1 MTRRASLGLLA
12 GGLLATAVRAD
23 TPEQPLDDAAIA
35 ALLKDFVDVKKQ
47 SIGVSVGILTP
58 TGRRVVSHGVLDATD
73 PRPVAADTVFDIA
86 SVTKSFTGL
95 LLADAVRRG
104 EVTLTDPVAKFLP
117 NDVRMPQR
125 GGRQITLVDLAT
137 HTSGLPFELPDT
149 NDRAILARAAT
160 DPMGPLYDLLRTTEL
175 SADIGSEFAYS
186 NLGYGLLGEALAR
199 RAGVSYIELL
209 RRRILRPLKMADTG
223 LDLTPV
229 QRNRRA
235 LGHLENL
242 APAPEWNKPW
252 ARAAGGLKSTVHDLS
267 NYVSALAGLTRSP
280 LATAMAAMRATLRPA
295 PTLGGEWGVGV
306 QVIPDR
312 GRPIFANGGIGPGF
326 AAIIAFD
333 PATRTGV
340 VALSNARPQPADLA
354 LHILRPSRPL
364 IPPPPPA
371 GAPDPVLD
379 RFVGRYV
386 LDTAHVTA
394 RLAAGTPFEVM
405 RGPSGLSLQIPG
417 APRAPLTR
425 LTDTRFAVTGFPLSV
440 EFVLNDAGAPIAVI
454 LTLANSSARA
464 TKAPQ

>member
-35 ALLKDFVDVKKQ
+35 ALLKDFIEVKKQ
-47 SIGVSVGILTP
+47 SLGVAVAVVSP
-58 TGRRVVSHGVLDATD
+58 AGRRVVTHGVLDATD
-73 PRPVAADTVFDIA
+73 PRPVAADTVFDLA

-95 LLADAVRRG
+95 LLADAVQRG
-104 EVTLTDPVAKFLP
+104 EVSLSDPVAKHLP
-117 NDVRMPQR
+117 ADVRIPQR

-137 HTSGLPFELPDT
+137 HTSGIPFELPDT
-149 NDRAILARAAT
+149 NDRAVLARAAT

-175 SADIGSEFAYS
+175 TADIGSQFAYS

-199 RAGVSYIELL
+199 RAGTSYIDLL
-209 RRRILRPLKMADTG
+209 RRRVLRPLKMTDTG
-223 LDLTPV
+223 LDLTPD
-229 QRNRRA
+229 QRTRRA

-252 ARAAGGLKSTVHDLS
+252 ARAAGGLKSTAQDLS
-267 NYVSALAGLTRSP
+267 NYVAAHAGLSRTP
-280 LATAMAAMRATLRPA
+280 LAAAMTSMRATRRPA
-295 PTLGGEWGVGV
+295 PTMGGDWALGL

-312 GRPIFANGGIGPGF
+312 AGAFFAHGGIGPGF
-326 AAIIAFD
+326 AAVIAFD
-333 PATRTGV
+333 PAARTGV
-340 VALSNARPQPADLA
+340 AVLSNARPQPADLGF
-354 LHILRPSRPL
+354 HIMRPSRPL

-371 GAPDPVLD
+371 GAPDPTID

-386 LDTAHVTA
+386 LDAPHVTA
-394 RLAAGTPFEVM
+394 RLPAGAAFEVI
-405 RGPSGLSLQIPG
+405 RGPAGIMVQIPG

-425 LTDTRFAVTGFPLSV
+425 ITDTRFAVTGFPLSV
-440 EFVLNDAGAPIAVI
+440 EFVLDDAGAPIAVI

-464 TKAPQ
+464 TKQP